1 MKDAYDILK
10 YPVQTEKAVRMM
22 QNENRIVF
30 VVDKKAKTEEIKKA
44 FEELFK
50 VKPIKINTMVDT
62 KNRKKAYI
70 QLSSEN
76 PAIDIATQL
85 GMM

>member
-1 MKDAYDILK
+1 MKDVYNILK
-10 YPVQTEKAVRMM
+10 YPVQTEKAVRLM
-22 QNENRIVF
+22 QNENKIVF
-30 VVDKKAKTEEIKKA
+30 IVDKKANRTEIKKA

-50 VKPIKINTMVDT
+50 IKPVKVNTMIDT

-70 QLSSEN
+70 KLPPEN